1 MIQYLILYL
10 FELVLQSKHFMSIS
24 LINKL
29 LRGLRGLRISSI
41 KEAETVEFPS
51 FPIAKRKP

>member
-29 LRGLRGLRISSI
+29 LRGLRISSI